1 MAPKEEKVSYRSGF
15 VAILGR
21 PNVGKSTL
29 VNALVGQKVAI
40 TSPKPQTTRH
50 RILGVRHMDGGQL
63 VLLDTPGFHKAKGGL
78 NRVMVDAALGALDG
92 ADLVY
97 MMLEVSPKFLE
108 KPDIGKGNR
117 ILLDLVDKVGCPV
130 FAILNK
136 VDLIDKNRLLP
147 FIEQLQKDFDFT
159 QVIPI
164 SALENDGVDLLADL
178 SMPHMPEGPAY
189 FEDDTYTDRTLRF
202 LVEEIVREKLFQV
215 LEQELPYAVAV
226 QVEQF
231 IEPTENKKLFEIRAA
246 IHVERESQ
254 KGIVIGKG
262 GQTIKTVGSRARE
275 DIRDLLGRDVFLG
288 LQVKLSS
295 GWTTNERLLNSLG
308 YSK

>member
-1 MAPKEEKVSYRSGF
+1 MSYRSGF

-78 NRVMVDAALGALDG
+78 NRFMVDSAMGALDG

-97 MMLEVSPKFLE
+97 VMLEVSPKFLD
-108 KPDIGKGNR
+108 KPDVGQGNR
-117 ILLDLVDKVGCPV
+117 VLLDLVAKAGCPA
-130 FAILNK
+130 FAVLNK
-136 VDLIDKNRLLP
+136 VDLIEKNRLLP
-147 FIEQLQKDFDFT
+147 FIERLQKEFEFDR
-159 QVIPI
+159 VVPV
-164 SALENDGVDLLADL
+164 SALENDGVDLLAEL
-178 SMPHMPEGPAY
+178 SLEHMPEGPSY
-189 FEDDTYTDRTLRF
+189 FDDDTYTDRTLRF
-202 LVEEIVREKLFQV
+202 LVEEIVREKLFDV

-226 QVEQF
+226 QVEEF
-231 IEPTENKKLFEIRAA
+231 IEPAGNKKLFEIRAV

-262 GQTIKTVGSRARE
+262 GKTLKTVGSRARE
-275 DIRDLLGRDVFLG
+275 DIRELLERDVFLG

-295 GWTTNERLLNSLG
+295 GWTTNERLLNRLG